1 MHKYIRMLPIILI
14 GSVLFLSIGFSAFS
28 SNLVIS
34 DIKAS
39 VRSTK
44 NIRVTSFYALDSAN
58 EGRSLWEEYDVN
70 KVITEVSLPN
80 TNSSV
85 TYMVEV
91 TNLDSKLM
99 MIEDIEG
106 LPNNVTYELV
116 DYTLK
121 DRLCDNN
128 NHCNLGAKT
137 NFKIILKNEDGSTID
152 DSIVAKLELK
162 FAVYSYKIIFDANG
176 GTGTM
181 EPLELEYDESTT
193 LPACTFHRDGYTFI
207 GWNTEQDGSGIS
219 YTNEHAIQNI
229 NGSENEVTLYAQWVS
244 TVDSIYYPGVCRFN
258 GAGNDIE
265 GTCAEGQ
272 HIDYINTGIAPFNE
286 SNFERNFVLS
296 LTIDSVDNSSFS
308 STSRATLFSM
318 IYENNDSVGKFPGS
332 VLRADGGKW
341 LLQGSRGVE
350 PNYANKTYFPKEDL
364 IGKELKLIRYN
375 DGETIKLYY
384 TIGNDGPY
392 LLKDITDMPHPFDT
406 YLTFGDALD
415 YDNVTPMNRHIIA
428 DVSDI
433 SFVFWPDG
441 SSLEDMSGITVVPP
455 DDGDMETVFYQQGVC
470 EFHGSSTTITG
481 DSCSLYHNKYMI
493 NTGVQLFTTEALTKD
508 FDLSFKIDNYDSNS
522 QEVNQTTLM
531 NTFRERTGTTGYG
544 ILLRKNSGN
553 LQFIFRDGSGVRKE
567 LNLSPLTTNS
577 IRIIKKGDNV
587 CYSVNGAP
595 FKYAISLE
603 NITAPF
609 DVPVTFGGSIDI
621 NGDPFRYIT
630 GELSEMKIDVGHFGD
645 NVECDSSMK

>member
-28 SNLVIS
+28 SNLVIG

-39 VRSTK
+39 VRPTK

-80 TNSSV
+80 ANSSV

-106 LPNNVTYELV
+106 LPNNITYELV

-181 EPLELEYDESTT
+181 EPLDLEYDESTT

-244 TVDSIYYPGVCRFN
+244 AVDSIYYPGVCRFK

-286 SNFERNFVLS
+286 SNYERNFVLT
-296 LTIDSVDNSSFS
+296 LTIDSVDSSSFG

-318 IYENNDSVGKFPGS
+318 IYENNDSVGKFPGA
-332 VLRADGGKW
+332 VLRADSGKW
-341 LLQGSRGVE
+341 LLQGSRGIE

-384 TIGNDGPY
+384 TIGNTGPY

-522 QEVNQTTLM
+522 QEINQTTLL

-553 LQFIFRDGSGVRKE
+553 LQFIFRDGSGVKKE
-567 LNLSPLTTNS
+567 INLSPATTNS
-577 IRIIKKGDNV
+577 IRIIKKGDNI

-621 NGDPFRYIT
+621 NGNPFRYIT

-645 NVECDSSMK
+645 SVECDSSMK

>member
-80 TNSSV
+80 ANSSV

-318 IYENNDSVGKFPGS
+318 IYENNDSVGKFPGA
-332 VLRADGGKW
+332 VLRADSGKW
-341 LLQGSRGVE
+341 LLQGSRGIE

-364 IGKELKLIRYN
+364 IGKEIKLIRYN

-392 LLKDITDMPHPFDT
+392 LLKDITDMPHPFNT

-455 DDGDMETVFYQQGVC
+455 DDDDMETVFYQQGVC

-508 FDLSFKIDNYDSNS
+508 FDLSFKIDNYDPSS
-522 QEVNQTTLM
+522 QEINQTTLM

-544 ILLRKNSGN
+544 ILLRRNSGN
-553 LQFIFRDGSGVRKE
+553 LQFIFRDGSGVKKE
-567 LNLSPLTTNS
+567 INLSPATTNS

-587 CYSVNGAP
+587 CYSVNDAP
-595 FKYAISLE
+595 FKYAISLQ

-645 NVECDSSMK
+645 SVECDSSMK